1 MNKPAKKI
9 ITFSAL
15 LFTGMHIINEYTDL
29 SNTPIIPEKDE
40 KTFLWKNMNI
50 TYIEK
55 GNVQKPALLLI
66 HNLDP
71 SSSKEEW
78 LYIDK
83 QLSKDFHIFELD
95 LPGCGKSAKPNI
107 IYINY
112 MYVELLNDFINKV
125 IRKKTSICSTAYSSS
140 FTFMLARIYPDI
152 INKIIVINPISFQ
165 KLYTPATK
173 KGKLAEKI
181 FALPVIGTFLYNCN
195 MSKSVITDN
204 YKSKYF
210 YNEKNISQQSIDLSY
225 YNAHYNHSDG
235 RYLLGSILGNYTNIN
250 IMHALPKIKH
260 EIYLIG
266 NENYQS
272 IFQEY
277 KNSNSLIHSIYVSHC
292 RLLPQLEIPETIA
305 HNICNIMTN

>member
-15 LFTGMHIINEYTDL
+15 LFTGMHLINEYTDL
-29 SNTPIIPEKDE
+29 SNTPVISEKND

-55 GNVQKPALLLI
+55 GNIQKPALLLI
-66 HNLDP
+66 HNLYP

-78 LYIDK
+78 MHIDN
-83 QLSKDFHIFELD
+83 QLAKDFHIFELD

-112 MYVELLNDFINKV
+112 MYVELLNDFINK
-125 IRKKTSICSTAYSSS
+125 IIQKKTNICTTALSSS
-140 FTFMLARIYPDI
+140 FTFMLARIYPEI
-152 INKIIVINPISFQ
+152 INKIIVINPISFE
-165 KLYTPATK
+165 KLYTSTTK

-181 FALPVIGTFLYNCN
+181 FSLPIIGTFLYNCN
-195 MSKSVITDN
+195 MSKSAITDA
-204 YKSKYF
+204 YKYKYY
-210 YNEKNISQQSIDLSY
+210 YNEQNVSKQSIDLSY
-225 YNAHYNHSDG
+225 YNAHYNHSEG
-235 RYLLGSILGNYTNIN
+235 KYLFGSILGNYTNIN

-266 NENYQS
+266 NGNYKN
-272 IFQEY
+272 IFEEY
-277 KNSNSLIHSIYVSHC
+277 KNSNPFIHTIYVSHC
-292 RLLPQLEIPETIA
+292 RLLPQLEIPETII
-305 HNICNIMTN
+305 HNICNIMAL